1 MNSIRRPAAIL
12 HHAALVLLI
21 YARGVIFDVEYE
33 VTRKNAS
40 SARNCVSW
48 DSLPHLAL
56 FESTDFFPNCRE
68 PFRFPIVRLHCFPE
82 ILHLHVCFTPF
93 VIFPNNAELCVAK
106 KKETIGSEGR
116 VVVGSGREVQICHD
130 VLLIGTVVA
139 GLFAHHAA

>member
-1 MNSIRRPAAIL
+1 MNSITRPCSIL
-12 HHAALVLLI
+12 NHAALVLLI
-21 YARGVIFDVEYE
+21 HARGVIFDVEYE
-33 VTRKNAS
+33 VTRKNTS
-40 SARNCVSW
+40 PVRNCVSW

-56 FESTDFFPNCRE
+56 FESTDFFPNRRE

-93 VIFPNNAELCVAK
+93 VIFLNNAELCVAK
-106 KKETIGSEGR
+106 EKETIGRECR

-130 VLLIGTVVA
+130 VLLIGAVVA